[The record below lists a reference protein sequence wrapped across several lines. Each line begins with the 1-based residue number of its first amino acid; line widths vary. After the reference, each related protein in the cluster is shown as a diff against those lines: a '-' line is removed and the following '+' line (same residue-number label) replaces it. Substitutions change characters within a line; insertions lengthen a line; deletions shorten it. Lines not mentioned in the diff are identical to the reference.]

1 MGPRDHVCVICHQLS
16 TLRCC
21 VKNNCNIGFTFE
33 LMMTSNIHLKDSVE
47 RYFNVNG
54 AVFCPVHGDH
64 LFFESVEKIL
74 KCEYSINSKAY

>member
-1 MGPRDHVCVICHQLS
+1 
-16 TLRCC
+16 
-21 VKNNCNIGFTFE
+21 
-33 LMMTSNIHLKDSVE
+33 MTSNIHLKDSVE